1 MIRQAPSGSIPFELA
16 IAEKLRQLTMSSM
29 ADAFEQQVND
39 PNADLRT
46 FLERFSDIVD
56 AEWTSR
62 YDKKVK
68 RYLKKATL
76 RYPQADFDQ
85 TIYDP
90 TRKLD
95 TTTVERLADCRWIDE
110 GRNLLITGLTGSG
123 KTYLSN
129 ALCVA
134 AIRKFH
140 SVKYIRANTLLL
152 ELEQARLKN
161 TYLDYVHAYTG
172 FDLLVVDDF
181 GLMELDPD
189 KCRDF
194 FEVIDGRDGRRST
207 VIVSQLPVSSWFDL
221 FKEQTYAD
229 ACLSRLTDSKH
240 CYRLEMNGVNMRG
253 DRY

>member
-1 MIRQAPSGSIPFELA
+1 MIRQAPSGNIPHELA
-16 IAEKLRQLTMSSM
+16 LAEKLRQLTMSFM
-29 ADAFEQQVND
+29 ADAFEQQTKD

-56 AEWTSR
+56 AEWTAR

-85 TIYDP
+85 TLYDP

-95 TTTVERLADCRWIDE
+95 TTTIERLSACKWVDE
-110 GRNLLITGLTGSG
+110 GKNLLITGLTGSG

-134 AIRKFH
+134 AIRQFR

-152 ELEQARLKN
+152 ELEQARLKS
-161 TYLDYVHAYTG
+161 TYLDCVRTYTSV
-172 FDLLVVDDF
+172 DLLVVDDF

-189 KCRDF
+189 KCRDL

-229 ACLSRLTDSKH
+229 ACLSRLTDTKH
-240 CYRLEMNGVNMRG
+240 CHRLEMNGVNMRG
-253 DRY
+253 ERS